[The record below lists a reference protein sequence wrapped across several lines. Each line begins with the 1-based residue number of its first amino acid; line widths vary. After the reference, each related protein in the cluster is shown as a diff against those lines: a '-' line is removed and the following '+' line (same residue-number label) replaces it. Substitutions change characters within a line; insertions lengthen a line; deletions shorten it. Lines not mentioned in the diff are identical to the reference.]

1 MDSQPKLQTTC
12 GQLFVVATPI
22 GNLSDITYRAVETLK
37 SAHLI
42 AAEDTRNSRKLLQH
56 YGITT
61 PMIAVHEHNE
71 SAMIDSLLA
80 RLQQGDDIALISD
93 AGTPLISD
101 PGYRLVRGLRAK
113 GIRIT
118 PLPGASSVLT
128 SLCAAGL
135 PTDHFRFAGFLPRSG
150 KARAQALSRINGS
163 DETTVLLESPR
174 RLLATL
180 HNIHD
185 SLSITDMALSRELVV
200 ARELTK
206 LFEEFITGTA
216 AELIQHFEQHTP
228 RGEIVLLIGPA
239 SEEAVE
245 LTDQHIAECLMSPAM
260 QALPPSARAKA
271 VANMLGIAKS
281 RAYALIT
288 KQA

>member
-1 MDSQPKLQTTC
+1 MDSQPKHQSTC

-37 SAHLI
+37 NVHI
-42 AAEDTRNSRKLLQH
+42 IGAEDTRNSRKLLQH

-71 SAMIDSLLA
+71 SAMIDGLLK
-80 RLQQGDDIALISD
+80 RLQQGKDIALISD

-128 SLCAAGL
+128 ALCAAGL

-150 KARAQALSRINGS
+150 KARQQALNHITGS
-163 DETTVLLESPR
+163 NETTVLLESPR
-174 RLLATL
+174 RLLDTLKHIKACMAAT
-180 HNIHD
+180 
-185 SLSITDMALSRELVV
+185 REIVV

-206 LFEEFITGTA
+206 LFEEFIHGTPM
-216 AELIQHFEQHTP
+216 ELIEHFEQHP
-228 RGEIVLLIGPA
+228 ARGEIVLLIGPA
-239 SEEAVE
+239 SDEALE
-245 LTDQHIAECLMSPAM
+245 LTDQQISESLASPAM

-271 VANMLGIAKS
+271 VANMLGISKS
-281 RAYALIT
+281 RVYGLIT
-288 KQA
+288 GNS

>member
-1 MDSQPKLQTTC
+1 MDSQPKHQSTC

-37 SAHLI
+37 SAHII

-71 SAMIDSLLA
+71 SAMVDSLLK
-80 RLQQGDDIALISD
+80 RLQQGEDIALISD

-128 SLCAAGL
+128 ALCAAGL

-150 KARAQALSRINGS
+150 KARQQALNHITGS
-163 DETTVLLESPR
+163 NETTVLLESPR
-174 RLLATL
+174 RLLDTL
-180 HNIHD
+180 KHIQ
-185 SLSITDMALSRELVV
+185 SCMAASREIVV

-206 LFEEFITGTA
+206 LFEEFLQGTSA
-216 AELIQHFEQHTP
+216 QLIEHFEQHPP
-228 RGEIVLLIGPA
+228 RGEIVLLVGPA
-239 SEEAVE
+239 SDEAVE
-245 LTDQHIAECLMSPAM
+245 LSDQQISESLASPAM

-271 VANMLGIAKS
+271 VANMLGISKS
-281 RAYALIT
+281 RVYGLIT
-288 KQA
+288 GKT

>member
-1 MDSQPKLQTTC
+1 M
-12 GQLFVVATPI
+12 
-22 GNLSDITYRAVETLK
+22 TYRAVETLK
-37 SAHLI
+37 TAHII
-42 AAEDTRNSRKLLQH
+42 AAEDTRTSRKLLQH

-61 PMIAVHEHNE
+61 SMIAVHEHNE
-71 SAMIDSLLA
+71 EAMIDSLLP
-80 RLQQGDDIALISD
+80 RLQKGENIALISD

-113 GIRIT
+113 NIRIV
-118 PLPGASSVLT
+118 PIPGASSVLT

-150 KARAQALSRINGS
+150 KARQQALNRINGS
-163 DETTVLLESPR
+163 DETIVLLESPH

-180 HNIHD
+180 HNIQD
-185 SLSITDMALSRELVV
+185 CMDATRELVV

-206 LFEEFITGTA
+206 MFEEFVAGTSS
-216 AELIQHFEQHTP
+216 ELIAHFEEQTP

-239 SEEAVE
+239 TETAIE
-245 LTDQHIAECLMSPAM
+245 LTDQNILECLASPAM

-271 VANMLGIAKS
+271 IANMLGIAKS

-288 KQA
+288 ANN

>member
-1 MDSQPKLQTTC
+1 M
-12 GQLFVVATPI
+12 ATPI

-37 SAHLI
+37 AADVI

-71 SAMIDSLLA
+71 SAMLDGLLK
-80 RLQQGDDIALISD
+80 RLQGGDDIALISD

-101 PGYRLVRGLRAK
+101 PGYRLVCGLRAK

-128 SLCAAGL
+128 ALCAAGL

-150 KARAQALSRINGS
+150 KSRQQALSRIDGS

-180 HNIHD
+180 KNIQAM
-185 SLSITDMALSRELVV
+185 MAASRELVV

-206 LFEEFITGTA
+206 LFEEIISGSA
-216 AELIQHFEQHTP
+216 AELIEHFEQHSP

-239 SEEAVE
+239 TEEAVE
-245 LTDQHIAECLMSPAM
+245 LTDQQIIECLASPAM

-271 VANMLGIAKS
+271 VATMLGISKS
-281 RAYALIT
+281 RAYGLIT
-288 KQA
+288 GNR

>member
-1 MDSQPKLQTTC
+1 MDSQPKHQSTC

-37 SAHLI
+37 SAHII

-71 SAMIDSLLA
+71 SAMVDSLLK
-80 RLQQGDDIALISD
+80 RLQQGEDIALISD

-128 SLCAAGL
+128 ALCAAGL

-150 KARAQALSRINGS
+150 KARQQALNHITGS
-163 DETTVLLESPR
+163 NETTVLLESPR
-174 RLLATL
+174 RLLDTL
-180 HNIHD
+180 KHIQ
-185 SLSITDMALSRELVV
+185 SCMAASREIVV

-206 LFEEFITGTA
+206 LFEEFLQGTSA
-216 AELIQHFEQHTP
+216 QLIEHFEQHAP
-228 RGEIVLLIGPA
+228 RGEIVLLVGPA
-239 SEEAVE
+239 SDEAVE
-245 LTDQHIAECLMSPAM
+245 LSDQQINESLASPAM

-271 VANMLGIAKS
+271 VANMLGISKS
-281 RAYALIT
+281 RAYGLIT
-288 KQA
+288 GKT